1 MDMIE
6 EYFMERTST
15 FLWVTEYMI
24 ENGYSMYNCKA
35 ELKQAKKYMRML
47 NKYQRMKYD
56 TV

>member
-1 MDMIE
+1 MIE